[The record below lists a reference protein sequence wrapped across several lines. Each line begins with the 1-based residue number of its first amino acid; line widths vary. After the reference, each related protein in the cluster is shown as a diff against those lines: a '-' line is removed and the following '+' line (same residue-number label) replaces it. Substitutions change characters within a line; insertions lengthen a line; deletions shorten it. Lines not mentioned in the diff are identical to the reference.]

1 MMKDITFSLIEIFV
15 SLIVE
20 TIIIGGLFAWVSNK
34 SATRMEQQL
43 KSEMGTIEA
52 QNKLIY
58 QEIKQ
63 AIDDS
68 RNDVISQIKETGGKQ
83 NES

>member
-1 MMKDITFSLIEIFV
+1 MMRDITFSLIEIFV

-20 TIIIGGLFAWVSNK
+20 TIIIGGLFTWVSNK

-58 QEIKQ
+58 QELSQVIK
-63 AIDDS
+63 DS
-68 RNDVISQIKETGGKQ
+68 RNDVINQIKETGGKQ